1 MCVLNRVRK
10 QDCCGCGACV
20 NICPKQ
26 SLELK
31 EDKEGFLQV
40 KLAQNNCIQCGICE
54 KACPVINSPEEKE
67 KEIKAFA
74 VRNTDQEQRL
84 QSSSGG
90 VFAALA
96 QEVLEEGGIVC
107 AARFDKDFSIIHDFC
122 QTKEELPQYMG
133 SKYVQSDLRDCFKKI
148 KDYLNNNTKLLF
160 VGTPCQVMA
169 LKLYLRKEYENLLAI
184 EIVCHGV
191 SSPLAWRKYLLEIC
205 KRKHIGLDDIKHISF
220 RNKDKSWRVF
230 NLKIEGK
237 TNTILKE
244 NLYDN
249 LFLRGFLRNLFLR
262 PSCHNCPAKNFKS
275 NADLSLADYWGIDR
289 FHPEMDDNKGVS
301 AVLCYN
307 EKINLEEIS
316 KKQRKIGEKQRKN
329 EIKQRKNET
338 ILEIKSTNL
347 ENILANNSALLHC
360 VAPHKDREQFFEALQ
375 TQDIVPLLNKY
386 VGEAKTDKIKRKT
399 RFILSDIK
407 SMIIKKG
414 GF

>member
-26 SLELK
+26 ILELK

-40 KLAQNNCIQCGICE
+40 KLSQNNCIQCGICE
-54 KACPVINSPEEKE
+54 KVCPVLNSPKE
-67 KEIKAFA
+67 TEREITAFA
-74 VRNTDQEQRL
+74 VKNTNQTQRL

-90 VFAALA
+90 VFTALA
-96 QEVLEEGGIVC
+96 HKTLEEGGVVC
-107 AARFDKDFSIIHDFC
+107 AARFDKDFSVIHDIC
-122 QTKEELPQYMG
+122 QTKEELSQYIG
-133 SKYVQSDLRDCFKKI
+133 SKYVQSDLKDCFKKI
-148 KDYLNNNTKLLF
+148 KTYLNNNTQLLF

-169 LKLYLRKEYENLLAI
+169 LKLYLKKEYQNLIAV

-191 SSPLAWRKYLLEIC
+191 SSPLAWRKYLSDVC
-205 KRKHIGLDDIKHISF
+205 KRKNITLDDIKHISF
-220 RNKDKSWRVF
+220 RNKEKSWRVF

-237 TNTILKE
+237 TKTILKE

-249 LFLRGFLRNLFLR
+249 PFLRGFLRNLFLR
-262 PSCHNCPAKNFKS
+262 QSCHHCPAKNFKS

-307 EKINLEEIS
+307 DKITLD
-316 KKQRKIGEKQRKN
+316 KN
-329 EIKQRKNET
+329 EIKQRNNEM

-347 ENILANNSALLHC
+347 ENILRNNSALLHC

-375 TQDIVPLLNKY
+375 TQDITPLLNKY
-386 VGEAKTDKIKRKT
+386 VGEPKAEKLKRKT